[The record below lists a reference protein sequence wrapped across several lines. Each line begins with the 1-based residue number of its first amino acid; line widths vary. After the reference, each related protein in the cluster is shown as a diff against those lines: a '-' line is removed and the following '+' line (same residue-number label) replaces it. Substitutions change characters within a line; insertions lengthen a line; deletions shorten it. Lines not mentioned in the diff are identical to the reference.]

1 VENIP
6 GQAERDSGVGQK
18 VFGFSPESCSASPRN
33 AVRLQPGILFDLP
46 RNAVRLAPEYAKTAN
61 RICSQSLT
69 LNLPVKSYWP
79 VFSDTNIQNLRA
91 LFPVT
96 YRY

>member
-6 GQAERDSGVGQK
+6 GQAEQHSGVGQK

-46 RNAVRLAPEYAKTAN
+46 RNAVRLAPEYAAGDKN
-61 RICSQSLT
+61 WQSLSIPT
-69 LNLPVKSYWP
+69 RGIYQWDETS
-79 VFSDTNIQNLRA
+79 T
-91 LFPVT
+91 
-96 YRY
+96 